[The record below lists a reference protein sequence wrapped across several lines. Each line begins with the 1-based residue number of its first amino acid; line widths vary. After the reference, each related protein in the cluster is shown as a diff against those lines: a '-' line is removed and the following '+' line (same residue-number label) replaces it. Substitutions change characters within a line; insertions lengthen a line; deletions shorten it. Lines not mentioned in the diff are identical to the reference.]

1 MAIQVRYKE
10 KKRTEKKK
18 NLSDL
23 WDNRSMII
31 EIYENRFWKEVRNM
45 ESEK

>member
-1 MAIQVRYKE
+1 MAIQMRYKE

-23 WDNRSMII
+23 WDRS
-31 EIYENRFWKEVRNM
+31 NNVRNL
-45 ESEK
+45 